1 MKRKVGIIVL
11 VIISI
16 MLIGG
21 IAYNVYARYMLSKR
35 VSISLNTSDYYFEV
49 EPEQTEI
56 TTFPTTLNIKVKN
69 YKNNNFTDSDLNY
82 TLQATGNDF
91 VDIQVSENKGTL
103 KGGSKQEKTF
113 TVTID
118 KKDNIDYFLDNI
130 NLKFNITTPYT
141 DSKEISLQTKSTSKD
156 NSMLVDFSGNSNNGE
171 IYSATVNNGE
181 LILDG
186 IDDIVKCGMAN
197 YDFKDSI
204 TMIIRTK
211 FISFPNV
218 TTEFFGNWEGGGGG
232 FGYNTTR
239 EDGQKFYAGFYG
251 DENKKYNYTYYGIE
265 EQDLTEKFNTFI
277 ITYNGNIEKL
287 YINGKLVDSIEMT
300 EKIGISP
307 TIILI
312 GANPNLSVATS
323 NRATNYAN
331 MNIKNAMIFDRAITD
346 EEAEQYS
353 QEDYTIDNKEGLLL
367 WYDVEKQ
374 YN

>member
-1 MKRKVGIIVL
+1 M
-11 VIISI
+11 
-16 MLIGG
+16 
-21 IAYNVYARYMLSKR
+21 
-35 VSISLNTSDYYFEV
+35 
-49 EPEQTEI
+49 
-56 TTFPTTLNIKVKN
+56 
-69 YKNNNFTDSDLNY
+69 
-82 TLQATGNDF
+82 
-91 VDIQVSENKGTL
+91 
-103 KGGSKQEKTF
+103 
-113 TVTID
+113 
-118 KKDNIDYFLDNI
+118 
-130 NLKFNITTPYT
+130 
-141 DSKEISLQTKSTSKD
+141 
-156 NSMLVDFSGNSNNGE
+156 
-171 IYSATVNNGE
+171 
-181 LILDG
+181 
-186 IDDIVKCGMAN
+186 
-197 YDFKDSI
+197 
-204 TMIIRTK
+204 
-211 FISFPNV
+211 

-323 NRATNYAN
+323 NRAANYAN

>member
-35 VSISLNTSDYYFEV
+35 VSISLNTSDYYFKV

-56 TTFPTTLNIKVKN
+56 TTFPTTLNITVKN
-69 YKNNNFTDSDLNY
+69 YENNNFTDSDLNY

-91 VDIQVSENKGTL
+91 VDIQVSENKGIL
-103 KGGSKQEKTF
+103 QGGSKQEKTF

-118 KKDNIDYFLDNI
+118 KKDNVDYFLDNI
-130 NLKFNITTPYT
+130 DLKFNITNPYT
-141 DSKEISLQTKSTSKD
+141 DTKEISLQIKSTSKD
-156 NSMLVDFSGNSNNGE
+156 NSMLVDFSGNGNNGE

-186 IDDIVKCGMAN
+186 IDDIVKCGLAN

-204 TMIIRTK
+204 TMIIKTK
-211 FISFPNV
+211 FISFPNKS
-218 TTEFFGNWEGGGGG
+218 TAFFGNWEGAGGG
-232 FGYNTTR
+232 FGYNPMAS
-239 EDGQKFYAGFYG
+239 GKQLYAGFFG
-251 DENKKYNYTYYGIE
+251 DVSNRYNDIGCNVE
-265 EQDLTEKFNTFI
+265 EKVLTENFNTFI
-277 ITYNGNIEKL
+277 ITYDGKNEKL
-287 YINGKLVDSIEMT
+287 YLNGENIANMNLTDNIVP
-300 EKIGISP
+300 SP
-307 TIILI
+307 TIIAI
-312 GANPNLSVATS
+312 GANPNVSAETT
-323 NRATNYAN
+323 NKGANYAN

-346 EEAEQYS
+346 EEAQQYS